1 MFILGDTGIPLL
13 IIYSR
18 HGEQYSRMLTA
29 ALFVMGK
36 KKKFLGQL
44 KYPST
49 RAWINTLC

>member
-36 KKKFLGQL
+36 KKKNSWDNLNIHQQEHG
-44 KYPST
+44 
-49 RAWINTLC
+49 